1 MARKQLGSSPS
12 NSTDAVTKAYVDSGI
27 ATVANKTISGANNTV
42 TGVSG
47 MLVACQVSTQG
58 SETYTISSGTVT
70 QIAGTTING
79 YSPQVGDRVLVITAP
94 ATSGT
99 GTGYTNT
106 VQPTNGIYRVTSNT
120 TNISLTRAYDMS
132 GSENPA
138 GKLVW
143 VQSGSW
149 SAQTLWWVD
158 TPVNSNT
165 AFTWG
170 TTSLSFT
177 PAFGGNGNI
186 SIYALHSEIF
196 KIDGVA
202 HWAQLVQNSSATADQ
217 TLTLPAPTTDTIVS
231 RTSTDTLTNK
241 TISGSSNTVTNL
253 GSSVSS
259 TGTYASLPAA
269 GNTGRVYICTDV
281 GLVLRDNGTTWDIVW
296 AGDAST
302 GAIAPPSSG
311 WSTTTLGTATFA
323 ADRGGRLL
331 TCPTSSQTA
340 SATARLEYRSLSPTS
355 NYTATWYFDLPILP
369 HRITR
374 YGAVLRESSSGK
386 FIVWGN
392 MNYYDGSSYAW
403 NNSVLIKYTNTTTIS
418 SESVLGYPPLDGGGM
433 PQWFRIRDDN
443 TNRYYETSLNGLDWA
458 TLSSE
463 ARTTFL
469 TADQIGWGM
478 DFAVSSPTR
487 TTTLRL
493 RSFSVV

>member
-138 GKLVW
+138 GKMVW

-149 SAQTLWWVD
+149 SAQTLWWVE

-170 TTSLSFT
+170 TTSLNFI
-177 PAFGGNGNI
+177 PVFGGNGNTN
-186 SIYALHSEIF
+186 IYALSSTIF
-196 KIDGVA
+196 KIFGNTYN
-202 HWAQLVQNSSATADQ
+202 AQLVPSSSASADQ
-217 TLTLPAPTTDTIVS
+217 TLTLPAPTTDTLVS

-241 TISGSSNTVTNL
+241 TLTNYTEGVVAIGTVT
-253 GSSVSS
+253 
-259 TGTYASLPAA
+259 
-269 GNTGRVYICTDV
+269 
-281 GLVLRDNGTTWDIVW
+281 
-296 AGDAST
+296 
-302 GAIAPPSSG
+302 
-311 WSTTTLGTATFA
+311 
-323 ADRGGRLL
+323 
-331 TCPTSSQTA
+331 
-340 SATARLEYRSLSPTS
+340 
-355 NYTATWYFDLPILP
+355 
-369 HRITR
+369 
-374 YGAVLRESSSGK
+374 
-386 FIVWGN
+386 
-392 MNYYDGSSYAW
+392 SSYT
-403 NNSVLIKYTNTTTIS
+403 LDLTN
-418 SESVLGYPPLDGGGM
+418 G
-433 PQWFRIRDDN
+433 
-443 TNRYYETSLNGLDWA
+443 
-458 TLSSE
+458 
-463 ARTTFL
+463 TFL
-469 TADQIGWGM
+469 TA
-478 DFAVSSPTR
+478 
-487 TTTLRL
+487 TLTASTACTFTMPSVGAGK
-493 RSFSVV
+493 SFSLLLKQAASTGNGSATFTGVKWNAIGAPTITATAGKMDILNFFSDGTSWYGSYVQGYTP